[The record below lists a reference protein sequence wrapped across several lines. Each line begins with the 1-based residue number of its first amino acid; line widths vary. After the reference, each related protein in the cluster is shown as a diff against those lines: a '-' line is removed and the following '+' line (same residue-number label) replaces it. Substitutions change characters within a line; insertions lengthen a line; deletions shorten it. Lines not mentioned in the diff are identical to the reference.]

1 MKQRILIAVFV
12 ICMGALG
19 AYMWHSQLSPEAQAR
34 KVVAP
39 LLFDVS
45 SAQFRN
51 LRANGG
57 FLCGEVNG
65 KNRFGAYV
73 GFRPFAAIPE
83 HGPSSVT
90 IAKAGESIA
99 EMTAFCD

>member
-1 MKQRILIAVFV
+1 MRKHVFIA
-12 ICMGALG
+12 ALALAAIG
-19 AYMWHSQLSPEAQAR
+19 FYFWHSVFSLEGRAR

-39 LLFDVS
+39 LLFDAS

-51 LRANGG
+51 LRAKGD

-65 KNRFGAYV
+65 KNRFGADV
-73 GFRPFAAIPE
+73 GFRPFASVPE

-90 IAKAGESIA
+90 IANEGESIA

>member
-1 MKQRILIAVFV
+1 MKQRILVV
-12 ICMGALG
+12 VLALAATG
-19 AYMWHSQLSPEAQAR
+19 FYVWHSVFSLEAQAR

-39 LLFDVS
+39 LLFDAS

-51 LRANGG
+51 LRAKGD

-73 GFRPFAAIPE
+73 GFRPFASVPE

-90 IAKAGESIA
+90 IANEGESIA